1 MPRRQVQ
8 KGREKM
14 MERSSYEYDE
24 NLDRGSILERLEGNS
39 ELLTELVQLFLGE
52 APQLLEAMRKA
63 LQQGDMQELRR
74 SAHSLK
80 GAAGNF
86 LAHGTVSAALQLEND
101 AKRGDVESAKAGLA
115 TLEVVVKR
123 LLTGLAILCQ
133 GSAK

>member
-14 MERSSYEYDE
+14 MERSPYEYDE

-52 APQLLEAMRKA
+52 APQLIEAMRKA
-63 LQQGDMQELRR
+63 LQRGDLRELRR

-86 LAHGTVSAALQLEND
+86 LAHGTVSAASQLEND